1 MKFIEKIKV
10 DMYKA
15 MKNKEKER
23 VTALR
28 NLMAKLKDK
37 EISLGSNLSENESL
51 SVLKTLVKQR
61 KESFSMYEE
70 AGRVDLALKEKA
82 EFEIYELYLPRAMSE
97 DEIKTL
103 VKDLIHETRVTDIS
117 EIGKIMPLIMKRG
130 GGSID
135 GKIANQVLRELLS

>member
-1 MKFIEKIKV
+1 MKLIEKIKV

-23 VTALR
+23 IIALR

-37 EISLGSNLSENESL
+37 EISLGTNLSENDSL

-82 EFEIYELYLPRAMSE
+82 ELEIYELYLPRAMSKG
-97 DEIKTL
+97 EIKTL

>member
-37 EISLGSNLSENESL
+37 EISLGSNLSENEL
-51 SVLKTLVKQR
+51 S
-61 KESFSMYEE
+61 
-70 AGRVDLALKEKA
+70 
-82 EFEIYELYLPRAMSE
+82 
-97 DEIKTL
+97 
-103 VKDLIHETRVTDIS
+103 LIHI
-117 EIGKIMPLIMKRG
+117 
-130 GGSID
+130 
-135 GKIANQVLRELLS
+135 

>member
-82 EFEIYELYLPRAMSE
+82 EFEI
-97 DEIKTL
+97 
-103 VKDLIHETRVTDIS
+103 
-117 EIGKIMPLIMKRG
+117 
-130 GGSID
+130 
-135 GKIANQVLRELLS
+135 

>member
-1 MKFIEKIKV
+1 MKFIKKIKI

-15 MKNKEKER
+15 MKNKEKDR
-23 VTALR
+23 VVALR

-37 EISLGSNLSENESL
+37 EISRGSDLSEKEIL

-61 KESFSMYEE
+61 KESFSMYEAAE
-70 AGRVDLALKEKA
+70 RKDLALKEKK
-82 EFEIYELYLPRAMSE
+82 ELEVYELYLPQAMSS

-103 VKDLIHETRVTDIS
+103 VKGLIHETGVTEIS
-117 EIGKIMPLIMKRG
+117 EIGKVMPLIMKRG
-130 GGSID
+130 GSSID

>member
-10 DMYKA
+10 DMYEA

-37 EISLGSNLSENESL
+37 EISLGTNLSENESL

-82 EFEIYELYLPRAMSE
+82 EFEIYELYLPRAMSK

>member
-23 VTALR
+23 VSALR

-51 SVLKTLVKQR
+51 SVLKTLVK
-61 KESFSMYEE
+61 
-70 AGRVDLALKEKA
+70 
-82 EFEIYELYLPRAMSE
+82 
-97 DEIKTL
+97 
-103 VKDLIHETRVTDIS
+103 
-117 EIGKIMPLIMKRG
+117 
-130 GGSID
+130 
-135 GKIANQVLRELLS
+135 

>member
-1 MKFIEKIKV
+1 MKFNEKIKV
-10 DMYKA
+10 DMYEA
-15 MKNKEKER
+15 MKLEEKER
-23 VTALR
+23 VIALR
-28 NLMAKLKDK
+28 NLLAKLKDK
-37 EISLGSNLSENESL
+37 EISLGGNLSEKDGM

-61 KESFSMYEE
+61 KESYSIYEE
-70 AGRVDLALKEKA
+70 AGRNDLALKEKT
-82 EFEIYELYLPRAMSE
+82 ELKIFERYLPKAMSQ

-103 VKDLIHETRVTDIS
+103 VQDLIHETGVIDIS

>member
-103 VKDLIHETRVTDIS
+103 VKDLIHETGVTDIS